1 MREARLHVCFVL
13 PSLDGGGAERAAV
26 KVINALDS
34 SRFRRSLY
42 VFREE
47 GRYLDDVA
55 PDVTMVAASRDNRW
69 SRIGQLRR
77 YFRTS
82 RPDVV
87 VSFLSYFSTFVA
99 AKLSAVSPQ
108 LIVNL
113 QTPMSAFLRD
123 RDYRWRTPLR
133 RRLFHEVVRATY
145 PRVAAVVATSRGV
158 ATDLTEMF
166 HVPAERIVVIP
177 NPIDLAEIDAR
188 SREAIPELI
197 HDGRPVIVAAGRLAE
212 AKNYPLLV
220 ESLRLLR
227 REHTFRALILGE
239 GDLEGVIRR
248 AIADARLDDD
258 VHLCGFQRNPWKY
271 IARADVFALTSR
283 YEGFGNVIV
292 EAMACGCPVVAT
304 ASPGTTEIIEPGC
317 TGLLVDC
324 HRPESFARA
333 LATLLGDPVRR
344 TAMARAAR
352 AAAERYA
359 LGSVV
364 ERYASLFERVA
375 A

>member
-1 MREARLHVCFVL
+1 MMREARLHVCFVL
-13 PSLDGGGAERAAV
+13 PSLNGGGAERAAV
-26 KVINALDS
+26 NVINALDS

-145 PRVAAVVATSRGV
+145 PRVSAVVATSPGV
-158 ATDLTEMF
+158 ATDLTQMF

-188 SREAIPELI
+188 SRE
-197 HDGRPVIVAAGRLAE
+197 
-212 AKNYPLLV
+212 
-220 ESLRLLR
+220 
-227 REHTFRALILGE
+227 
-239 GDLEGVIRR
+239 
-248 AIADARLDDD
+248 
-258 VHLCGFQRNPWKY
+258 
-271 IARADVFALTSR
+271 
-283 YEGFGNVIV
+283 
-292 EAMACGCPVVAT
+292 
-304 ASPGTTEIIEPGC
+304 
-317 TGLLVDC
+317 
-324 HRPESFARA
+324 
-333 LATLLGDPVRR
+333 
-344 TAMARAAR
+344 
-352 AAAERYA
+352 
-359 LGSVV
+359 
-364 ERYASLFERVA
+364 
-375 A
+375 